1 MQVTVEVLG
10 GKTQRCTVA
19 NDATYADLIRAAG
32 YHPQEATI
40 LVDGTPV
47 PGDATVD
54 TDHVRL
60 LRLIQGGCG
69 DDTEAPIGS
78 DADPVAVASE
88 ATPDRIVIERATPAD
103 RLDIVRVLDTAM
115 LQTDVS
121 TLTERIAA
129 DAVIC
134 ARFERTGAVVG
145 AVVVTRPAT
154 DTAHID
160 ALAVRRARR
169 GNGIGSA
176 LVDCAVAAARTDRS
190 VRRLTVGFDGSLR
203 SLYTGCGFDIAE
215 DGAAD
220 RWVGWQRV
228 DIGHS

>member
-1 MQVTVEVLG
+1 MPVTVEVVG
-10 GKTQRCTVA
+10 SETQTCVVA
-19 NDATYADLIRAAG
+19 DDATYANLIRTAG
-32 YHPQEATI
+32 YHPQETTI

-54 TDHVRL
+54 TDRVRL
-60 LRLIQGGCG
+60 LRLIQGGG
-69 DDTEAPIGS
+69 DTEVREQISTNARTDTAKSLPTGVS
-78 DADPVAVASE
+78 
-88 ATPDRIVIERATPAD
+88 IEPATPAD
-103 RLDIVRVLDTAM
+103 RLDIVRVLDAAM

-121 TLTERIAA
+121 ALAERIAA

-145 AVVVTRPAT
+145 AVIMTRPAT

-176 LVDCAVAAARTDRS
+176 LVVRAVAAASADPVVGR
-190 VRRLTVGFDGSLR
+190 VTVGFDDALT
-203 SLYTGCGFDIAE
+203 SLYTDCGFDIAQD
-215 DGAAD
+215 DGEN

-228 DIGHS
+228 DTGRD

>member
-1 MQVTVEVLG
+1 MPVTVEVVG
-10 GKTQRCTVA
+10 SETQTCVVA
-19 NDATYADLIRAAG
+19 DDATYADLIRTAG
-32 YHPQEATI
+32 YPPQETTI

-54 TDHVRL
+54 TNRVRL
-60 LRLIQGGCG
+60 LRLIQGGG
-69 DDTEAPIGS
+69 DTEVRKQISTNARTDTTESLPTGVS
-78 DADPVAVASE
+78 
-88 ATPDRIVIERATPAD
+88 IEPATPAD
-103 RLDIVRVLDTAM
+103 RLDIVRVLDAAM

-121 TLTERIAA
+121 ALAERIAV

-176 LVDCAVAAARTDRS
+176 LVDCAVAAASADPAVGR
-190 VRRLTVGFDGSLR
+190 VTVGFDDALT
-203 SLYTGCGFDIAE
+203 SLYTDCGFDIAE

>member
-1 MQVTVEVLG
+1 MQVTVEVVG
-10 GKTQRCTVA
+10 GETQTCAVDD
-19 NDATYADLIRAAG
+19 DATYADLIRTAG

-47 PGDATVD
+47 PGDAAVD
-54 TDHVRL
+54 TDCVRL
-60 LRLIQGGCG
+60 LRLIQGGS
-69 DDTEAPIGS
+69 DTEVREQISTNARTDTTESLPAGVS
-78 DADPVAVASE
+78 
-88 ATPDRIVIERATPAD
+88 IEPATPAD
-103 RLDIVRVLDTAM
+103 RLDIVRVLDAAM

-121 TLTERIAA
+121 ALAERIAA

-145 AVVVTRPAT
+145 AVIVTRPAT

-176 LVDCAVAAARTDRS
+176 LVARAVAAASGDS
-190 VRRLTVGFDGSLR
+190 AVRRVTVGFDDPLT
-203 SLYTGCGFDIAE
+203 SLYTDCGFDIAQD
-215 DGAAD
+215 DGEN

-228 DIGHS
+228 DIGRD

>member
-1 MQVTVEVLG
+1 MQVTVEVVG
-10 GKTQRCTVA
+10 SETQTCVVA
-19 NDATYADLIRAAG
+19 DDTAYADLIRTAG

-54 TDHVRL
+54 TNRVRL
-60 LRLIQGGCG
+60 LRLIQGGG
-69 DDTEAPIGS
+69 DTEVREQISTNAQTDTTESLPTGVS
-78 DADPVAVASE
+78 
-88 ATPDRIVIERATPAD
+88 IEPATPAD
-103 RLDIVRVLDTAM
+103 RLDIVRVLDAAM

-121 TLTERIAA
+121 ALAERIAA

-145 AVVVTRPAT
+145 AAIMTRPAT

-176 LVDCAVAAARTDRS
+176 LVARAVAAASADPAVGR
-190 VRRLTVGFDGSLR
+190 VTVGFDDALT
-203 SLYTGCGFDIAE
+203 SLYTDCGFDIAQDDDE
-215 DGAAD
+215 N

-228 DIGHS
+228 DIGRD